1 MTIIVPMTG
10 NGRPSVLG
18 IGLALRGVLGVVVV
32 AAAAAASA
40 ATLTVQVNT
49 NNDDAE
55 ENITSNAMNLG
66 SSDLEFG
73 SEDGVEQL
81 TGMRFTTVNIVET
94 QTICAASLEFTVN
107 TANPGAAPFNYDP
120 AGLTIQ
126 AQAIDD
132 APAIGAGANN
142 LSARARTAAS
152 VAWAPGLWTTVGNV
166 EVSPDLTAIVQ
177 ELIGTHGFTQNDDMV
192 FLVEGYGTRLADSRN
207 GGGAADAPRLH
218 IEYDD
223 DPACGSPTT
232 YEEAVPTN
240 NDDGE
245 EFLTTGA
252 MDRNDNALD
261 MATEWTNKQAVGMRF
276 TAITIPRYAT
286 INTAFIDLVADEA
299 HSTPTYLR
307 VFGQAVD
314 DAATFAGG
322 TSNITGRATTTAA
335 VDWDDLP
342 AWTVGTT
349 YTTPDLGAVLQELV
363 DRAGWASGND
373 VVIMVA
379 GTGRRVADSHNG
391 SVANAATLRI
401 DYTAPAPVIGVVKSS
416 VVVSDPV
423 NGAVNPKRLPGSVI
437 EYRIAVSNSGRIS
450 PDAGTVIMT
459 DVLPVDVDL
468 TMATYTASDGCVVSC
483 AGTDGSRP
491 ARINDGTTSS
501 ALTLDYVSVGDGTD
515 DVAFQDSGGGAVT
528 PPTSGTAP
536 AVRRLVLTPS
546 GTFAANP
553 FGPPYPSFELRY
565 RVTVR

>member
-1 MTIIVPMTG
+1 MTIIVPMATSG
-10 NGRPSVLG
+10 ETSIDSSGS
-18 IGLALRGVLGVVVV
+18 ALRQLLCLLVL
-32 AAAAAASA
+32 ASSALASA

-66 SSDLEFG
+66 SSDLELG
-73 SEDGVEQL
+73 SEDGIEQL
-81 TGMRFTTVNIVET
+81 VGLRFTTVNIVET

-120 AGLTIQ
+120 AGFTIQ

-132 APAIGAGANN
+132 APAIGGGANN

-152 VAWAPGLWTTVGNV
+152 VAWNPGLWTTVGNV
-166 EVSPDLTAIVQ
+166 EISSDLTAIVQ

-192 FLVEGYGTRLADSRN
+192 FLLEGYGARLADSRN
-207 GGGAADAPRLH
+207 VSAANAPRLH

-223 DPACGSPTT
+223 NAACTSRTI
-232 YEEAVPTN
+232 YEEAVPAIN
-240 NDDGE
+240 EDGE
-245 EFLTTGA
+245 EFLTNGT

-261 MATEWTNKQAVGMRF
+261 IAIEWTNKQAVGMRF

-286 INTAFIDLVADEA
+286 INTAFIDFVADEA

-307 VFGQAVD
+307 IFGQAID
-314 DAATFAGG
+314 DAATFAAGA
-322 TSNITGRATTTAA
+322 SNITGRATTTAA

-349 YTTPDLGAVLQELV
+349 YTTPDLDTVLQELV

-373 VVIMVA
+373 LVIMVA
-379 GTGRRVADSHNG
+379 GTGRRVADSRDG

-401 DYTAPAPVIGVVKSS
+401 DYTPPAPVIGVVKSS

-423 NGAVNPKRLPGSVI
+423 NGASNPKRLPGSVI
-437 EYRIAVSNSGRIS
+437 EYRIAVTNSGRIS
-450 PDAGTVIMT
+450 PDADTVIMT
-459 DVLPVDVDL
+459 DVLPADVDL

-491 ARINDGTTSS
+491 ARINDGSTTS
-501 ALTLDYVSVGDGTD
+501 ALTLDYVSVGSGAD
-515 DVAFQDSGGGAVT
+515 DVTFQDAGGAAIT

-536 AVRRLVLTPS
+536 AVRRLLLQPS

>member
-1 MTIIVPMTG
+1 M
-10 NGRPSVLG
+10 
-18 IGLALRGVLGVVVV
+18 LRGLLSLLVVG
-32 AAAAAASA
+32 AAAAASA
-40 ATLTVQVNT
+40 ATLTVQVPT

-55 ENITSNAMNLG
+55 QNITSNAMNLG
-66 SSDLEFG
+66 SSDLELG
-73 SEDGVEQL
+73 SENGVEQL

-126 AQAIDD
+126 AHAIDD
-132 APAIGAGANN
+132 APAIGAGGSN

-152 VAWAPGLWTTVGNV
+152 VLWNPGLWTTVGNV
-166 EVSPDLTAIVQ
+166 ETSPDLTAIVQ

-192 FLVEGYGTRLADSRN
+192 FLIEGYGTRMAESRN

-223 DPACGSPTT
+223 DPACTSRTI

-245 EFLTTGA
+245 ENLTSGA
-252 MDRNDNALD
+252 MARGDAALD

-286 INTAFIDLVADEA
+286 INTAFIDFVADEA
-299 HSTPTYLR
+299 HSTPTYVR
-307 VFGQAVD
+307 VFGQAAD
-314 DAATFAGG
+314 DTVAFAGG
-322 TSNITGRATTTAA
+322 AGNITTRPTTTAA

-349 YTTPDLGAVLQELV
+349 YTTPNLAAVLQELV

-373 VVIMVA
+373 VVFMVA
-379 GTGRRVADSHNG
+379 GTGRRVADSRDG
-391 SVANAATLRI
+391 SVANAPTLRI
-401 DYTAPAPVIGVVKSS
+401 DYTPPAPVIGVVKSS

-423 NGAVNPKRLPGSVI
+423 NGAVNPKRLPGSVV
-437 EYRIAVSNSGRIS
+437 EYRIEVTNSGRIS

-459 DVLPVDVDL
+459 DVLPTDVDL

-491 ARINDGTTSS
+491 ARINDGTTTST
-501 ALTLDYVSVGDGTD
+501 LTLDYVSVGDGTD
-515 DVAFQDSGGGAVT
+515 DVVFQDGGGAAVT

-536 AVRRLVLTPS
+536 TVRRLVLTPS